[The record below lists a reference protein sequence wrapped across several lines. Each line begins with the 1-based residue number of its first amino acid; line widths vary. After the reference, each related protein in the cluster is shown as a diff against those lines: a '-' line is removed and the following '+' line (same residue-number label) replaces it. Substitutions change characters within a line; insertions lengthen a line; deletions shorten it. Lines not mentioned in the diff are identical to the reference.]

1 MLCPCIRSQDEK
13 FDKVKGPSIDELVSR
28 ESVDKLSY
36 MGWTV
41 DQGKDPEKVGYIV
54 TVPSNCRS
62 VSRAV
67 PTVCVSSAQ
76 DAVVSIEETL
86 ASGEA
91 IDDRQESLRKYRE
104 TWESTE
110 EVLGAEHI
118 KRFEVCMFHYLRM

>member
-1 MLCPCIRSQDEK
+1 
-13 FDKVKGPSIDELVSR
+13 
-28 ESVDKLSY
+28 

-41 DQGKDPEKVGYIV
+41 DQGKDPEKVSYIV
-54 TVPSNCRS
+54 TVHSSCRS
-62 VSRAV
+62 VSITI
-67 PTVCVSSAQ
+67 PTVCVCSAQ
-76 DAVVSIEETL
+76 DAMVSIEETL

-118 KRFEVCMFHYLRM
+118 KRFEVCMSHYLCN